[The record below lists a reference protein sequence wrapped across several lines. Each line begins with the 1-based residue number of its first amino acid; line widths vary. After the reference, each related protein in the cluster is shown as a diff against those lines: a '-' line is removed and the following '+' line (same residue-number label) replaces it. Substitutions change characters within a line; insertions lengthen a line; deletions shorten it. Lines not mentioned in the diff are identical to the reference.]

1 MYRCNGAGMAEEK
14 VSITPPGRP
23 SLARAS
29 AQRAENWV
37 QDKAGE
43 PVERLTIKL
52 PARLHAQVKAACA
65 LRGIK
70 MKDLVRTLLEQ
81 ECAAAPESPS

>member
-1 MYRCNGAGMAEEK
+1 MAEKK
-14 VSITPPGRP
+14 VSITAPRR
-23 SLARAS
+23 SSSTRAS
-29 AQRAENWV
+29 SQRAEHWV

-43 PVERLTIKL
+43 PVKRLTIEL
-52 PARLHAQVKAACA
+52 PARLHAQVKAECA

-81 ECAAAPESPS
+81 ECPTAPESRA